1 MKQIII
7 EKPGTYEY
15 TLAKEGEEIEILGAF
30 KLVHHDT
37 FKLHITLIH
46 QAAHTKGNIFLRATV
61 DDEAKVDLS
70 GNIIVKKTAVD
81 ANSFLTENI
90 LLLSELATAEAVPN
104 LEILNND
111 VHCSHAATVGQI
123 DDDQLFYLQSRG
135 ISLDK
140 AKTMIAQGFL
150 SSVTD
155 KIKKE
160 L

>member
-1 MKQIII
+1 MQQIILTQ
-7 EKPGTYEY
+7 PGTYEY

-30 KLVHHDT
+30 KLIHHDT
-37 FKLHITLIH
+37 FQLHITLIH

-61 DDEAKVDLS
+61 DDEAKVNIS
-70 GNIIVKKTAVD
+70 GNIIVRKTAVD

-90 LLLSELATAEAVPN
+90 LLLSELATAEAIPN

-123 DDDQLFYLQSRG
+123 DADQLFYLQSRG
-135 ISLDK
+135 ISQGK

-155 KIKKE
+155 RIKKE